1 MISMNKATKISVVA
15 ISLIAIT
22 LLVSLFVFQPSAE
35 TQSEALALDSCPTPK
50 EIATMDFTDKSTIPN
65 DASIP
70 PIDASA
76 PAITETA
83 TFALG

>member
-1 MISMNKATKISVVA
+1 MNKATKISVVV

-22 LLVSLFVFQPSAE
+22 LLVSLFVFQPPAE
-35 TQSEALALDSCPTPK
+35 TQNEALALDSCPAPK
-50 EIATMDFTDKSTIPN
+50 EIETMDFTDKSTLPN
-65 DASIP
+65 AAIP
-70 PIDASA
+70 PIDVSA